1 MKPNIKQYED
11 AIQKLAQFDA
21 ENESILSK
29 RAKLEEKVLE
39 QETAL
44 KEVAINNG
52 ESIDIPSLSK
62 RFVYS
67 QAYKKSVNIEEL
79 VQLLHKTLEGEE
91 LVNALA
97 KIQDISFITV
107 KVDDFIEAI
116 RDGALPNEV
125 RSALVEVPNK
135 PSVSIRDIK

>member
-1 MKPNIKQYED
+1 MPVPYCSTSQQIEQIRRQEKMVETTQR
-11 AIQKLAQFDA
+11 KLA
-21 ENESILSK
+21 EKI
-29 RAKLEEKVLE
+29 EE
-39 QETAL
+39 TSRR
-44 KEVAINNG
+44 N
-52 ESIDIPSLSK
+52 
-62 RFVYS
+62 
-67 QAYKKSVNIEEL
+67 EEL
-79 VQLLHKTLEGEE
+79 VS
-91 LVNALA
+91 ALA